1 MAQRRGT
8 VEYRGSEIDGH
19 CNIEEKWKQR
29 TMGEKD
35 SGIGRLYNAK
45 ADTGL

>member
-1 MAQRRGT
+1 

-19 CNIEEKWKQR
+19 CNIEEKWEQR
-29 TMGEKD
+29 TTMVEKD
-35 SGIGRLYNAK
+35 SGIGILYNAK